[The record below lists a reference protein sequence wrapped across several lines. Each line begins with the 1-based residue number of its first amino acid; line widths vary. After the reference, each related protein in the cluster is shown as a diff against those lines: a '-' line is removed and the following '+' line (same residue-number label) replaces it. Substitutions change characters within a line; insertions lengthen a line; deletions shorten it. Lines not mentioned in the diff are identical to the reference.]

1 MEGRLKL
8 VLPMPIPH
16 QAAYNLPVNTI
27 KTVAFI
33 FSCAFFL
40 FTCKTIAKTTCWLF
54 IPAREQRPLWAVLQ
68 TPSLKMLVKRTKM
81 QAHFLHSS
89 CLAVTH
95 TNSAAGMFLPSQRA
109 ESFQRSLWFCEHQSP
124 WPNKE
129 ANLDDPVIKFI
140 QTV

>member
-16 QAAYNLPVNTI
+16 QAAYNLSVTQSKQLRSSFHVLSFCSRARLLLEHARI
-27 KTVAFI
+27 
-33 FSCAFFL
+33 S
-40 FTCKTIAKTTCWLF
+40 AK
-54 IPAREQRPLWAVLQ
+54 EQQPLWAVLQ

-89 CLAVTH
+89 RLAVTH

-129 ANLDDPVIKFI
+129 ANLDDPVIKFT